1 MKKIFFCAV
10 MIFAAICISSC
21 NKDKE
26 NEPSNSAIPEVPA
39 IIENMLGKSVDEQK
53 SILESNGFRAML
65 IGENELVYIWSDV
78 ANFKNMSESE
88 LETKA
93 YYAPIYGT
101 ANISIAIEPSKSSG
115 EEYGYYMSAVAYVK
129 DANDFCIKQSNS
141 ANKSVLTNQWAAG
154 EGEGLKYADH
164 NGIAFSQHLLDPMF
178 SYEYTENMT
187 HAEYVTSK
195 IGEGFEFG
203 CNYVELTSQ
212 NVENWNNE
220 LAGYY
225 WGKSYYIISVMKEE
239 GVTLWSYSR
248 QSYNKFTN

>member
-10 MIFAAICISSC
+10 MMFAAICISSC
-21 NKDKE
+21 KKDKE

-53 SILESNGFRAML
+53 SILESSGFRAMP
-65 IGENELVYIWSDV
+65 IDDELVYIWSDV
-78 ANFKNMSESE
+78 ANFKNMSESK

-101 ANISIAIEPSKSSG
+101 ANISIAIEPSTSSG
-115 EEYGYYMSAVAYVK
+115 EEYGYYMSAYAYVN
-129 DANDFCIKQSNS
+129 DAKDFCIKQSNS

-154 EGEGLKYADH
+154 DGDELIYADH
-164 NGIAFSQHLLDPMF
+164 KGIAFSQHLADPMF
-178 SYEYTENMT
+178 LYENTENMT

-203 CNYVELTSQ
+203 CNYVELTPQ
-212 NVENWNNE
+212 NVEGWNNE

-225 WGKSYYIISVMKEE
+225 WGKSYYMISVMKEE
-239 GVTLWSYSR
+239 GVTLWNYNR
-248 QSYNKFTN
+248 QSYHKFTN